1 MNTPFFNPFTAP
13 FQPTSFANSWGTG
26 TGAHSP
32 QPLAPWLMPTTNPQ
46 ELERRIA
53 ELKTV
58 QFWLEQNTRALAATV
73 QMLEVQKLT
82 LATLHG
88 MGANMGELMRSGWAA
103 ASHTQ
108 QPSPQQPSSAS
119 ATASNTTASSP
130 CAAAETTTTA
140 NSTHAPSAALEQA
153 TQHMARQWFDA
164 VNQQF
169 QHLASTMQP
178 VAAPQPESND
188 KQDAKTQDASTTTS
202 AATPTAATN

>member
-1 MNTPFFNPFTAP
+1 
-13 FQPTSFANSWGTG
+13 
-26 TGAHSP
+26 
-32 QPLAPWLMPTTNPQ
+32 MPTTNPQ

-88 MGANMGELMRSGWAA
+88 MGANMGEFMRNSWAA
-103 ASHTQ
+103 ASNTQ
-108 QPSPQQPSSAS
+108 QQPSSAS

-140 NSTHAPSAALEQA
+140 DSTHTPNAALEQA

-169 QHLASTMQP
+169 QHLASAMQP
-178 VAAPQPESND
+178 AAAPQPEPSD
-188 KQDAKTQDASTTTS
+188 KQAAKTQDASTTTS

>member
-1 MNTPFFNPFTAP
+1 
-13 FQPTSFANSWGTG
+13 
-26 TGAHSP
+26 
-32 QPLAPWLMPTTNPQ
+32 MPTTNPQ

-88 MGANMGELMRSGWAA
+88 MGANMGELMRSGWVA

-178 VAAPQPESND
+178 AAAPQPESND
-188 KQDAKTQDASTTTS
+188 KQAAKTQDASMTTS

>member
-1 MNTPFFNPFTAP
+1 
-13 FQPTSFANSWGTG
+13 
-26 TGAHSP
+26 
-32 QPLAPWLMPTTNPQ
+32 MPTTNPQ

-88 MGANMGELMRSGWAA
+88 MGANMGELMRSGWVA

-178 VAAPQPESND
+178 AAAPQPESND
-188 KQDAKTQDASTTTS
+188 KQAAKTQDASTTTS